1 MAFLL
6 KVPSL
11 SSPGTQC
18 RAASPKED
26 KDIEK
31 GEHSISLVIFQVQHI
46 LTNTN
51 GGLGLSKQL
60 TLAHFS
66 QFLLPQTIIEKKYL
80 FVKTV
85 WLNVL
90 FFKVKNTS
98 LCSLL
103 VGSRISIMIWYN
115 ETVKV

>member
-60 TLAHFS
+60 TLAHFLCVILE
-66 QFLLPQTIIEKKYL
+66 FLLPQTIIKKKYLYL

-85 WLNVL
+85 
-90 FFKVKNTS
+90 
-98 LCSLL
+98 
-103 VGSRISIMIWYN
+103 
-115 ETVKV
+115 